1 MKKYIAFIVSDVVL
15 FAYTCY
21 IRGSLTTQE
30 KHMTEEERKQC
41 LDVLSDAAKIANNV
55 GPQIVDLAEGR
66 GATAL
71 TASAI
76 LMSAYAQSMGMT
88 LHDAIS
94 LFMLVH
100 KQTIAMER
108 EE

>member
-1 MKKYIAFIVSDVVL
+1 MKKYIAFIVADVVL
-15 FAYTCY
+15 LVYTCY
-21 IRGSLTTQE
+21 IRVSPNTQE
-30 KHMTEEERKQC
+30 KHMTEEERKHC
-41 LDVLSDAAKIANNV
+41 LDVLSDAAKIANKV
-55 GPQIVDLAEGR
+55 GPQIVGLADGR

-76 LMSAYAQSMGMT
+76 LLSAYAQSMGMT
-88 LHDAIS
+88 LHDAMG

>member
-1 MKKYIAFIVSDVVL
+1 MKKYIAFIVADVVL

-21 IRGSLTTQE
+21 IRGSVTTQE
-30 KHMTEEERKQC
+30 KHMTEEERKHC
-41 LDVLSDAAKIANNV
+41 LDVLSDAAKIANKV
-55 GPQIVDLAEGR
+55 GPQIVGLADNR
-66 GATAL
+66 GATAVT
-71 TASAI
+71 TAAI
-76 LMSAYAQSMGMT
+76 LMSAYAQTMGMT
-88 LHDAIS
+88 MHDAVG